1 MAIID
6 SPLRYPGGKSCL
18 YDFTCEILHLNDLV
32 HHDYAEP
39 FAGGC
44 GLALSLL
51 YGGLAGEIHINDID
65 PGIWSFWNA
74 VLNNTDSLV
83 ELIEKTEVT
92 LDEWEKQRTK
102 LKNRPGLTL
111 GFATFFL
118 NRTNRSGIIKKAG
131 VIGGLK
137 QDGKY
142 QIDCRFNKPELI
154 RRIRRIAKYKN
165 RIHLSNLDAL
175 DFLKNSRGKIPKSAF
190 FCIDPPYY
198 KKGASLYT
206 SFYRPEDHVTLARV
220 VRSLKNPW
228 MVTYDNAVEISE
240 IYRSQ
245 KQFTFSINYSAN
257 VKRVGTEL
265 LIASKKLKV
274 PDEWAEIALAHAGLT

>member
-1 MAIID
+1 MATTD

-18 YDFTCEILHLNDLV
+18 YEFTREIIHLNGLV

-51 YGGLAGEIHINDID
+51 FGGLAGEIHVNDID
-65 PGIWSFWNA
+65 PGVSAFWHA
-74 VLNNTDSLV
+74 VLNETDQLV
-83 ELIEKTEVT
+83 DLIKKTPVTLTQWEAQKAALKTESNI
-92 LDEWEKQRTK
+92 K
-102 LKNRPGLTL
+102 L

-142 QIDCRFNKPELI
+142 LIDCRYNKTELI
-154 RRIRRIAKYKN
+154 RRIERIAKYKD
-165 RIHLSNLDAL
+165 RIHLTKLDAL
-175 DFLKNSRGKIPKSAF
+175 DFLANKRGVIPTTAL

-206 SFYRPEDHVTLARV
+206 SFYRPEDHAILGRA

-228 MVTYDNAVEISE
+228 MVTYDNVPEIAA
-240 IYRSQ
+240 IYSRE
-245 KQFTFSINYSAN
+245 KRFTFEINYSAN

-265 LIASKKLKV
+265 LISPNSLKL
-274 PDEWAEIALAHAGLT
+274 PQSWEEFALTPA